1 MLIEEVVLAFVVKK
15 PIRIV
20 NPVGGRGEME
30 LWAELLCEYA
40 LTLLRLHG
48 AYLILTTMNIAANLF
63 DAHSIVGDL
72 GLVGILAIIFSETG
86 LLIGLAFPGD
96 SLLFIA
102 GIAASSA
109 GAEIL
114 GGASLDPLAIFIG
127 APLAAIIGSQF
138 GHFLG
143 NRYGRK
149 LFDRP
154 NGRFFTQERV
164 TQTERWL
171 TKYGIG
177 KALILARFI
186 PFVRT
191 LINPTV
197 GIIGYPARK
206 FFFWNCVGA
215 LIWTQ
220 GVLGAGYILGNRI
233 SGSVDKYL
241 LPIIGL
247 IVFISV
253 LPVALEVLKEWR
265 TKRHLS

>member
-1 MLIEEVVLAFVVKK
+1 
-15 PIRIV
+15 
-20 NPVGGRGEME
+20 
-30 LWAELLCEYA
+30 
-40 LTLLRLHG
+40 
-48 AYLILTTMNIAANLF
+48 MNIAANLF

-72 GLVGILAIIFSETG
+72 GLIGVLAIIFAETG

-109 GAEIL
+109 GTEIL
-114 GGASLDPLAIFIG
+114 GGASLDALSIFIG
-127 APLAAIIGSQF
+127 APLIAIIGSQC

-149 LFDRP
+149 FFDRP

-164 TQTERWL
+164 AQTERWL

-191 LINPTV
+191 LINPMV

-206 FFFWNCVGA
+206 FFIWNAVGA
-215 LIWTQ
+215 VIWTQ
-220 GVLGAGYILGNRI
+220 LVLGAGYVLGNKI
-233 SGSVDKYL
+233 SGSIDKYL
-241 LPIIGL
+241 LPIIAL
-247 IVFISV
+247 IVLVSV
-253 LPVALEVLKEWR
+253 LPVAIEILKEWR
-265 TKRHLS
+265 TKKDLS

>member
-1 MLIEEVVLAFVVKK
+1 
-15 PIRIV
+15 
-20 NPVGGRGEME
+20 
-30 LWAELLCEYA
+30 
-40 LTLLRLHG
+40 
-48 AYLILTTMNIAANLF
+48 MNIAANVF

-72 GLVGILAIIFSETG
+72 GLAGILAIIFAETG

-114 GGASLDPLAIFIG
+114 GGASLDPLLIFIG

-138 GHFLG
+138 GHFFG
-143 NRYGRK
+143 AKYGRK

-164 TQTERWL
+164 AQTERWL
-171 TKYGIG
+171 TKYGVG

-206 FFFWNCVGA
+206 FFMWNAIGA

-220 GVLGAGYILGNRI
+220 LVLGAGYILGNKI
-233 SGSVDKYL
+233 SGSIDKFL

-247 IVFISV
+247 IVLVSV

-265 TKRHLS
+265 TKKDLS